1 MKYLVDTH
9 YIVWSLFD
17 PDKIESHIRE
27 ILLDPAAV
35 KHISKITLW
44 EIALKYSLGKLE
56 LRGIT
61 PEKLFN
67 ASLDAGYELFDVA
80 EEDLISFHKLPA
92 HKDHKDPF
100 DRLLIWQCIRNN
112 LVFLTADR
120 RAREYVRHGL
130 KIPG

>member
-1 MKYLVDTH
+1 MNYLVDTH
-9 YIVWSLFD
+9 VLIWNLFD
-17 PDKIESHIRE
+17 PDKIEPTKRE

-35 KHISKITLW
+35 KHVSKITLW
-44 EIALKYSLGKLE
+44 EIALKYSLGKLK
-56 LRGIT
+56 LNGIT

-67 ASLDAGYELFDVA
+67 TSLEAGYELFDVA
-80 EEDLISFHKLPA
+80 EEDLITFYKLPA

-112 LVFLTADR
+112 LVFLTADK

-130 KIPG
+130 KIAE